1 MKVLEQYFFF
11 PLLSDLMAKTK
22 VLSVKLIQILP
33 QSDAVY
39 AVTVCGCKSKEGE
52 FQQLIFP
59 FFYSCYGYQLSTER
73 CHVFAF
79 IFFFLSVVIIR
90 SSASIDLFIITVYCV
105 CALLL
110 DVADAGHE
118 LGTLQYCE

>member
-59 FFYSCYGYQLSTER
+59 LLLFMLWLPAKYRKMSRICFY
-73 CHVFAF
+73 
-79 IFFFLSVVIIR
+79 FFFFSG
-90 SSASIDLFIITVYCV
+90 SNYKEFC
-105 CALLL
+105 
-110 DVADAGHE
+110 
-118 LGTLQYCE
+118 